1 MLVDRNTSLP
11 PRLPVRWA
19 VRRRR
24 WECMPN
30 TLASNLRALGL
41 LYEWGSTTLR
51 TNLDPLLEG
60 GVLLDGADIEA
71 LIGYL
76 RSRALEDEL
85 SRHEATEAP
94 TLSTLASVAW
104 PIREF
109 LKWVAGPQARGSR
122 GTIDPRDLAV
132 YRSRLDYVFQ
142 PAVRRRSMSA
152 RIQPLTTT
160 QDARVRELVSPL
172 IRSGGRAQ
180 QPFAFHTGNPFLPET
195 RLRNWLMYQLAR
207 ELGLRRSELL
217 ALYYVDAG
225 AVLSVRRRPNDRNDE
240 RRRPAYVKRGERDLP
255 TSPLVQAGLRAY
267 FTTPPP
273 AGRRG
278 VRTPFLF
285 VANSSGAPLSL
296 SSMHDVV
303 KIVARSADVPDI
315 SWHTFRHTWA
325 EEVASDLLA
334 DHRGDEERVLS
345 VLRAL
350 GGWSPR
356 SLTPTHYIQLALRRE
371 AWRYQEQRANRV
383 WAAQV
388 PAEIR

>member
-1 MLVDRNTSLP
+1 
-11 PRLPVRWA
+11 
-19 VRRRR
+19 
-24 WECMPN
+24 
-30 TLASNLRALGL
+30 
-41 LYEWGSTTLR
+41 
-51 TNLDPLLEG
+51 
-60 GVLLDGADIEA
+60 
-71 LIGYL
+71 
-76 RSRALEDEL
+76 
-85 SRHEATEAP
+85 
-94 TLSTLASVAW
+94 
-104 PIREF
+104 
-109 LKWVAGPQARGSR
+109 
-122 GTIDPRDLAV
+122 
-132 YRSRLDYVFQ
+132 
-142 PAVRRRSMSA
+142 MSA

-172 IRSGGRAQ
+172 RGVGSRAQ
-180 QPFAFHTGNPFLPET
+180 RPFAFHPRNPFLPET

-207 ELGLRRSELL
+207 ELGLRRSEVL

-225 AVLSVRRRPNDRNDE
+225 AVLSIRRRPNDRNDE

-255 TSPLVQAGLRAY
+255 TSQLVQAGLRAY

-273 AGRRG
+273 TGRRG

-285 VANSSGAPLSL
+285 VANASGAPLSL

-303 KIVARSADVPDI
+303 KVVARAAGVPDL

-350 GGWSPR
+350 GGWSSR

-383 WAAQV
+383 WSAQAQ
-388 PAEIR
+388 AEIR